1 MTRASTTEECADLES
16 AKATARKGRPAFIRE
31 KGRRAFVLL
40 TARRFRSL
48 LERLEDLED
57 AADAD
62 RAIREFDANGEK
74 AIPWEQVKRELGLE

>member
-1 MTRASTTEECADLES
+1 MTRAAASEECADLET
-16 AKATARKGRPAFIRE
+16 AKAAARKGRPAFIRE

-62 RAIREFDANGEK
+62 RAIRDFEASGEK
-74 AIPWEQVKRELGLE
+74 AIPWEQVRRELGLE

>member
-1 MTRASTTEECADLES
+1 MARAATTAECAALEA
-16 AKATARKGRPAFIRE
+16 AKATARRGRPAFVRE

-62 RAIREFDANGEK
+62 RAIREFEASGEK
-74 AIPWEQVKRELGLE
+74 AIPWEQVKRELGLA